1 MAKDLKKS
9 KLAKFDQFLS
19 YCLYLSLK
27 CTVCDF
33 YTDTYILFSSLS
45 LSHSLLLAMDSLCFC
60 WTQPHKIKHCHLAM
74 QKWQRHVVWLY
85 EAPHRMFVHYTQANG
100 SISDIRSKSTS
111 QRTLTIRGSITVVGT
126 AGLQFYKFNCVA
138 TYK

>member
-45 LSHSLLLAMDSLCFC
+45 LSLPLTSHGQLVLLL
-60 WTQPHKIKHCHLAM
+60 
-74 QKWQRHVVWLY
+74 
-85 EAPHRMFVHYTQANG
+85 
-100 SISDIRSKSTS
+100 DIAS
-111 QRTLTIRGSITVVGT
+111 QD
-126 AGLQFYKFNCVA
+126 
-138 TYK
+138 

>member
-45 LSHSLLLAMDSLCFC
+45 LSLSLSLPLTSHGQLVLLL
-60 WTQPHKIKHCHLAM
+60 
-74 QKWQRHVVWLY
+74 
-85 EAPHRMFVHYTQANG
+85 
-100 SISDIRSKSTS
+100 DIAS
-111 QRTLTIRGSITVVGT
+111 QD
-126 AGLQFYKFNCVA
+126 
-138 TYK
+138 